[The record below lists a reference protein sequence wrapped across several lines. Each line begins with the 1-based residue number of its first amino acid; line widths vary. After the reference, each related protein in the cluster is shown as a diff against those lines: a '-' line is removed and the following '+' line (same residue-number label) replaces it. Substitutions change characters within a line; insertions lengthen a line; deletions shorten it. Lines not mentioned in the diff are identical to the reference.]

1 MTRLLRSLVLVVA
14 VGCGVEDYG
23 KDLPV
28 TQVPVDPPPPL
39 PTPSALTLVVEG
51 GRVQGVAGGTAMV
64 KVRVPDRAQLASVL
78 TITLESPPA
87 GFSMPPANLAVG
99 ADTTTLSLRTSVATP
114 GQPERLTFALTSVR
128 GEEGRVS
135 VPAEIAGRPGTQDGS
150 FFTDPSVVKLGSSL
164 PQIVVD
170 PAGRTIVSGTE
181 IPAPQLPPPPTQQFP
196 RTGAARLLST
206 GGLDYGFG
214 NEVGSLGIVHFT
226 PKDAVRS
233 ETVQAIAVDGTS
245 RVYGAVTVQGAAGPS
260 YLQRLQAN
268 GQVDMTF
275 GTDGRVRFSD
285 FSSVYGAVTDRDGVV
300 TCGREW
306 ANRDYAFLRRFL
318 ADGRKD
324 PSFASDW
331 LSLDA
336 RVTSV
341 QNLVRTPGGRFAFAA
356 TSATG
361 WLVFL
366 AEVDGVPVS
375 TFGDGGSVLLPF
387 DGLLTGLAVTD
398 DAVFAYGAKNT
409 VNGRR
414 GRIVKL
420 RRDGVRDP
428 SFGTPGEPAGELVS
442 TTTQSIARVVVD
454 GSGRLVVV
462 GRVVAGS
469 AAVLER
475 WLPTGKP
482 DTGFG
487 VGGRV
492 QFAGVSDDFQSVTVR
507 PNGRILTVHRITS
520 TVPTLQVTQFW
531 D

>member
-1 MTRLLRSLVLVVA
+1 MFRFVRSVRWLPWLVFVA
-14 VGCGVEDYG
+14 ACGVEDYG

-28 TQVPVDPPPPL
+28 TQVPVDPPPP
-39 PTPSALTLVVEG
+39 PPSPGALSLVVEG
-51 GRVQGVAGGTAMV
+51 ARIRGVAGGTSMV
-64 KVRVPDRAQLASVL
+64 KVHVPDRATLASVL
-78 TITLESPPA
+78 TITLESPPP
-87 GFSMPPANLAVG
+87 GFSMAPANLAVG
-99 ADTTTLSLRTSVATP
+99 ADAITLSLRTSISTP
-114 GQPERLTFALTSVR
+114 VEPEILTFALTSVR

-135 VPAEIAGRPGTQDGS
+135 VPAEVAGRPGTQDSS
-150 FFTDPSVVKLGSSL
+150 FFTDPRVVKLGASL
-164 PQIVVD
+164 PAIVVD
-170 PAGRTIVSGTE
+170 AVGRTVVSGTE
-181 IPAPQLPPPPTQQFP
+181 APPPQSGELS
-196 RTGAARLLST
+196 RTGVARLLST

-226 PKDAVRS
+226 PKPALQN
-233 ETVQAIAVDGTS
+233 ETVQAISVDATS
-245 RVYGAVTVQGAAGPS
+245 RVYGAVLVQDGAGPS
-260 YLQRLQAN
+260 YVQRLQSN
-268 GQVDMTF
+268 GQVDTTF
-275 GTDGRVRFSD
+275 GSGGSVRFSD
-285 FSSVYGAVTDRDGVV
+285 FSAAYGVVTDRDGVV

-306 ANRDYAFLRRFL
+306 QSNRYFAFLRRFL
-318 ADGRKD
+318 ADGKKD

-331 LSLDA
+331 LSLDT

-341 QNLVRTPGGRFAFAA
+341 QHLVRTPGGRFAFVG

-375 TFGDGGSVLLPF
+375 TFGNGGTVLLPF
-387 DGLLTGLAVTD
+387 DGVLTGLAATD
-398 DAVFAYGAKNT
+398 DAVYVYGAKNT
-409 VNGRR
+409 GGRK

-420 RRDGVRDP
+420 GRDGVRDP

-454 GSGRLVVV
+454 GSGRLLSV
-462 GRVVAGS
+462 GRIVAGS
-469 AAVLER
+469 AALLER

-487 VGGRV
+487 NGGRV